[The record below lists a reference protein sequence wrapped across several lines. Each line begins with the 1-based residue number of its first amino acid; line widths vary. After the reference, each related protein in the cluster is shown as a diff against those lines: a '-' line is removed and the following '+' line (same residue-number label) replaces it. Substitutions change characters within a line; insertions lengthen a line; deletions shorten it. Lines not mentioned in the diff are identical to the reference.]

1 MSCHATHSTPHVIT
15 LTGIGADSVRH
26 RGVQTAYACA
36 RALHRLVSYRARSA
50 LGRLV
55 SSVRTCVRSDQ
66 QCIRNNAQMPRFDS
80 CAGPAHP
87 TGQAK
92 HFNPPPRVQETEVD
106 LMSPTFGSVAAAVT
120 NLRIL
125 RADRQIEWLSIMRDM
140 HGPRAA
146 RQSMPTVRV
155 RLPLANVGAAA
166 LACASRQAQAAI
178 ITTCARPRVDHRRQ
192 RLPRTRSWLE

>member
-1 MSCHATHSTPHVIT
+1 MYLTAQSSPHMT
-15 LTGIGADSVRH
+15 L
-26 RGVQTAYACA
+26 A
-36 RALHRLVSYRARSA
+36 RPSYS
-50 LGRLV
+50 
-55 SSVRTCVRSDQ
+55 
-66 QCIRNNAQMPRFDS
+66 I
-80 CAGPAHP
+80 HP
-87 TGQAK
+87 PERK
-92 HFNPPPRVQETEVD
+92 NPMY
-106 LMSPTFGSVAAAVT
+106 LMSPTFGSVAAPVT

-192 RLPRTRSWLE
+192 RLPRTRSRLE

>member
-1 MSCHATHSTPHVIT
+1 MH
-15 LTGIGADSVRH
+15 
-26 RGVQTAYACA
+26 Q
-36 RALHRLVSYRARSA
+36 
-50 LGRLV
+50 
-55 SSVRTCVRSDQ
+55 SDG
-66 QCIRNNAQMPRFDS
+66 
-80 CAGPAHP
+80 CAGPAH
-87 TGQAK
+87 QAEQAQPL
-92 HFNPPPRVQETEVD
+92 NPPPRTQEPDVD

-178 ITTCARPRVDHRRQ
+178 IITCARPHVWIIDGNGCRAPVAGLSDRVAPCLEMRITQRARARGPPASSSAASEFRRG
-192 RLPRTRSWLE
+192 LA

>member
-1 MSCHATHSTPHVIT
+1 MH
-15 LTGIGADSVRH
+15 
-26 RGVQTAYACA
+26 Q
-36 RALHRLVSYRARSA
+36 
-50 LGRLV
+50 
-55 SSVRTCVRSDQ
+55 SDGW
-66 QCIRNNAQMPRFDS
+66 
-80 CAGPAHP
+80 AGPAHD
-87 TGQAK
+87 TGQAQPL
-92 HFNPPPRVQETEVD
+92 NRTPRPQQPNVD
-106 LMSPTFGSVAAAVT
+106 LTSPTFGSVAAAVT

-192 RLPRTRSWLE
+192 RLPRTRSRLE